1 MRTKTSK
8 GASEKLRAYD
18 ALAGF
23 NQGFAKVL
31 QNLRSLD
38 RLGFSQGEI
47 FTALQV
53 TLEETRA
60 WANFEVIERLH
71 GREEKDWARFGRLRR
86 RWEKKY
92 ENPNDL
98 LLEAARLKRPS
109 QKSGGS
115 KRRRRP

>member
-1 MRTKTSK
+1 MRTRTSK
-8 GASEKLRAYD
+8 GASEKLLAYD

-23 NQGFAKVL
+23 NQGLAQVL
-31 QNLRSLD
+31 HNLRSLD
-38 RLGFSQGEI
+38 KLGFLHGEI

-71 GREEKDWARFGRLRR
+71 GLEESDWSRFGRLRR
-86 RWEKKY
+86 RLEKKY
-92 ENPNDL
+92 ENPDDL
-98 LLEAARLKRPS
+98 LLEAVRLKRPS
-109 QKSGGS
+109 QKSDGS